1 MDFSNN
7 AFRARPTSTL
17 SKDNISHAKLVQ
29 SCRFGWSAGPND
41 TEEPCNTPAI
51 PAPAPS
57 HTVPSASLPVDRR
70 AKRLTPCRGRL
81 YHQLTCSHRVRTDL
95 VEDCGTN
102 CLEPYTGNT
111 STNTDA
117 TISPIPFYCQECV
130 DREAARIWDTRSAEL
145 DSQYPPMNNMTADE
159 YNRWY
164 EEHQALQA
172 QYTVDREA
180 YELQQR
186 VESRPTNICSALEM
200 SKEEEAFAREL
211 DGLSLSLMASA
222 TSTSTHLLSTITTV
236 PNSSSSSSSLIPPLL
251 NDTVTPTPTNPA
263 DTTPSSVVS
272 RSQRRPSHPH
282 PHPYH
287 PYPPRQRITLPSDA
301 SEQLHWGLNSLAID
315 RGSCGV
321 EYSTSTSSPVQ
332 TSLRQQQVGAE
343 EDVWRPRGKGKGT

>member
-7 AFRARPTSTL
+7 AFRARPTPTL

-95 VEDCGTN
+95 VEDCGMN
-102 CLEPYTGNT
+102 CLEPYTANT
-111 STNTDA
+111 STNTIA

-145 DSQYPPMNNMTADE
+145 NSQYPPMNNMTADE

-164 EEHQALQA
+164 EEHQTLQA
-172 QYTVDREA
+172 QYTVDRAA

-211 DGLSLSLMASA
+211 DGLSLSLMASSS
-222 TSTSTHLLSTITTV
+222 STSTPLPSTITT
-236 PNSSSSSSSLIPPLL
+236 
-251 NDTVTPTPTNPA
+251 
-263 DTTPSSVVS
+263 
-272 RSQRRPSHPH
+272 
-282 PHPYH
+282 
-287 PYPPRQRITLPSDA
+287 RITLPSDA

-343 EDVWRPRGKGKGT
+343 EDAWRPRGKGKGT